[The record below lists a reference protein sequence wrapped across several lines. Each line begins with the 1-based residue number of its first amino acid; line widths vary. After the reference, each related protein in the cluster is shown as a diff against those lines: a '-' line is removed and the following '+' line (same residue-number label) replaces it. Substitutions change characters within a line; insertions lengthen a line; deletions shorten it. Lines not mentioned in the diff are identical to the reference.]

1 MSTGIPVDRFKAL
14 TEAAATVVGTA
25 QLEALL
31 GRLVE
36 TAKETTGAKYAA
48 LGVIGDHK
56 QLIEFVYRGV
66 DAETAR
72 KIGHPPEGRGVLGTL
87 IRESVTIRLDRIS
100 DHPDSVGFPPH
111 HPPMET
117 FLGGPVGTTEGTF
130 GNLYLAEKPGGF
142 TEEDEMVVA
151 ALAAV
156 AGAAVETARLRSR
169 LARLAVI
176 EDRERIG
183 RDLHDSIIQ
192 DLFATGLELQ
202 GLAATTDDERI
213 SKALHGAVDR
223 IDATIDQLRRI
234 VADLGRRGQR
244 SRFEEELREHT
255 SQLAKAYEVAVFV
268 SVDPPDLELE
278 PDLAEEVMPIVGEA
292 VSNALRHSGTGVV
305 DVRAEMLSDRLVL
318 SVVDE
323 GKGFD
328 PQSVKRGMGLDNLE
342 ERVRRLGGELS
353 LRSVIGAGT
362 VVEVVLPLH

>member
-56 QLIEFVYRGV
+56 QLIESVYRGV

-72 KIGHPPEGRGVLGTL
+72 KIGHPPEGRGVPGTL

-117 FLGGPVGTTEGTF
+117 FLGVPVGTTEGTF

-202 GLAATTDDERI
+202 GLGVGVDDEKLAE
-213 SKALHGAVDR
+213 SLNGAVDR
-223 IDATIDQLRRI
+223 IDSTIEALRRI
-234 VADLGRRGQR
+234 VADLGRRGDR
-244 SRFEEELREHT
+244 SVFEDELRQHT
-255 SQLAKAYEVAVFV
+255 SQLARAYEVAVFV

-278 PDLAEEVMPIVGEA
+278 HDLASEVMPLVGEA

-318 SVVDE
+318 SVVDQ
-323 GKGFD
+323 GSGFD
-328 PQSVKRGMGLDNLE
+328 VDSVKRGMGLDNLE
-342 ERVRRLGGELS
+342 SRAKVLGGEVS
-353 LRSVIGAGT
+353 VRSVVGAGT
-362 VVEVVLPLH
+362 LVEVVLPLG

>member
-117 FLGGPVGTTEGTF
+117 FLGVPVGTTEGTF

-169 LARLAVI
+169 HGRVAWT

-192 DLFATGLELQ
+192 DLFATAPDLQ
-202 GLAATTDDERI
+202 GRAATTDDERI
-213 SKALHGAVDR
+213 STSLHGAVDR
-223 IDATIDQLRRI
+223 IGATTDQVRRI

-244 SRFEEELREHT
+244 SRVEE
-255 SQLAKAYEVAVFV
+255 
-268 SVDPPDLELE
+268 
-278 PDLAEEVMPIVGEA
+278 
-292 VSNALRHSGTGVV
+292 
-305 DVRAEMLSDRLVL
+305 
-318 SVVDE
+318 
-323 GKGFD
+323 
-328 PQSVKRGMGLDNLE
+328 
-342 ERVRRLGGELS
+342 
-353 LRSVIGAGT
+353 
-362 VVEVVLPLH
+362 

>member
-36 TAKETTGAKYAA
+36 TAKETTGAEYAA

-66 DAETAR
+66 DEETAK

-87 IRESVTIRLDRIS
+87 IRERVTVRLDRIS

-117 FLGGPVGTTEGTF
+117 FLGVPVGTSDGTF

-156 AGAAVETARLRSR
+156 AGAAGGDRPAPLPSRPPGGDRGSGAHRARSPR
-169 LARLAVI
+169 LDHPGPVRHRPGA
-176 EDRERIG
+176 
-183 RDLHDSIIQ
+183 
-192 DLFATGLELQ
+192 
-202 GLAATTDDERI
+202 
-213 SKALHGAVDR
+213 SKGW
-223 IDATIDQLRRI
+223 RR
-234 VADLGRRGQR
+234 
-244 SRFEEELREHT
+244 
-255 SQLAKAYEVAVFV
+255 
-268 SVDPPDLELE
+268 
-278 PDLAEEVMPIVGEA
+278 
-292 VSNALRHSGTGVV
+292 
-305 DVRAEMLSDRLVL
+305 
-318 SVVDE
+318 
-323 GKGFD
+323 
-328 PQSVKRGMGLDNLE
+328 
-342 ERVRRLGGELS
+342 
-353 LRSVIGAGT
+353 
-362 VVEVVLPLH
+362 